1 MKTDSIE
8 VGRVLQDSR
17 RFTVPIYQRQYAW
30 KEDRLQ
36 PLWDD
41 LVSKADELLEGPP
54 KFQHYMGALIL
65 APGSDGYS
73 VGRISSVQVVD
84 GQQRLSTFQL
94 FLAALRNVATEWKQE
109 GIVKALDVYIFN
121 DERSAEADATPAD
134 RLKLIPT
141 PADRTIFRDLMTES
155 FETVRLRHPQA
166 FYKNGNIIKT
176 QAPRALLAYLYF
188 RDKIDQYAASGS
200 AEPDEDDEINLDQLM
215 ASMTKDDPAAGPR
228 LQALADAL
236 LIQFKL
242 VIINLEEGDDAQV
255 IFETLNS
262 RGEPLL
268 AMDLVRNNIFHRA
281 EAQGEKPEGL
291 FDTRWKPFD
300 QLFWKEDAPRAK
312 PKRPRIDHFLS
323 YALTAQTGEETS
335 LRELYAEYR
344 AFARPRGKARFAT
357 VQDELDALLRFN
369 PVYEALEKGTGDQDV
384 AWLGKKLATWE
395 VATVYPLVF
404 ATAVSDMPDAEKKTI
419 YRLIYSYIVRRAI
432 CNLTS
437 KSLNKN
443 FTRIV
448 GIFNERGASLASFC
462 SSFADQTGPAVR
474 FPDDA
479 ELAEAIATKPIY
491 QNILRS
497 DRLVDILWELERA
510 TRSKFQVDDK
520 RPGYLSVEHIL
531 PQAWTAY
538 WPLADGRTVP
548 ATRIALDEDMALAMR
563 HRDAH
568 RHLLGNLTLVTVP
581 LNSSMQN
588 QAFSEKRERL
598 GKSLMALNTS
608 IAESAVWDEA
618 AIAKRG
624 TELTKQAIDIWP
636 HPGVV

>member
-41 LVSKADELLEGPP
+41 LVSKSDELLEGPP

-94 FLAALRNVATEWKQE
+94 FLAALRHVAIDWKQE

-121 DERSAEADATPAD
+121 DERSADPNATPAD
-134 RLKLIPT
+134 RLKLVPT
-141 PADRTIFRDLMTES
+141 PADRAIFRDLMTES
-155 FETVRLRHPQA
+155 FETVRARHSHA
-166 FYKNGNIIKT
+166 FYKNGNIIKG

-188 RDKIDQYAASGS
+188 REKIDHYAAWGS
-200 AEPDEDDEINLDQLM
+200 DNLDEEDFDVSRL
-215 ASMTKDDPAAGPR
+215 AAVITKNDPEAGTR

-281 EAQGEKPEGL
+281 EAQGEEAEGL
-291 FDTRWKPFD
+291 FETRWKPFD

-344 AFARPRGKARFAT
+344 AYARPKGKSRFDT
-357 VQDELDALLRFN
+357 VGEELDALLRFN
-369 PVYEALEKGTGDQDV
+369 PVYEALEKGAGDADV
-384 AWLGKKLATWE
+384 AWLGRKLATWE

-404 ATAVSDMPDAEKKTI
+404 ATAVADTDQAEKRTI

-432 CNLTS
+432 CNLTA
-437 KSLNKN
+437 KNMNKN

-448 GIFNERGASLASFC
+448 AIFNDRGASLESFRT
-462 SSFADQTGPAVR
+462 SFAGQSGPAVR

-479 ELAEAIATKPIY
+479 ELREAISGQPVY
-491 QNILRS
+491 GNINRAE
-497 DRLVDILWELERA
+497 RKIDILWELEKA
-510 TRSKFQVDDK
+510 VRSKFQVDDK
-520 RPGYLSVEHIL
+520 RPNFLSVEHVL
-531 PQAWTAY
+531 PQTWTTH
-538 WPLADGRTVP
+538 WPLPDGRTVP
-548 ATRIALDEDMALAMR
+548 PTRIPADEDMAVAMR
-563 HRDAH
+563 NRDAH
-568 RHLLGNLTLVTVP
+568 RHRLGNLTLVTTP

-588 QAFSEKRERL
+588 QGFDAKRERL
-598 GKSLMALNTS
+598 GKSLMALNTT

-618 AIAKRG
+618 AIVQRG
-624 TELTKQAIDIWP
+624 DDLARLAVEIWP
-636 HPGVV
+636 HPNAV

>member
-17 RFTVPIYQRQYAW
+17 KFTVPIYQRQYAW
-30 KEDRLQ
+30 KEHRLQ

-94 FLAALRNVATEWKQE
+94 FLAALRHVATDWKQD

-121 DERSAEADATPAD
+121 DERSAEADATLAD
-134 RLKLIPT
+134 RLKLVPT
-141 PADRTIFRDLMTES
+141 PADRSIFRDLMTES
-155 FETVRLRHPQA
+155 FATVRSRHSNA
-166 FYKNGNIIKT
+166 FYKNGNIIKG

-188 RDKIDQYAASGS
+188 REKINHYAAWGS
-200 AEPDEDDEINLDQLM
+200 DDQDEDDFDVDRLFAAL
-215 ASMTKDDPAAGPR
+215 SKDDPAAGTR

-281 EAQGEKPEGL
+281 EAQGEQAEGL
-291 FDTRWKPFD
+291 FETRWKPFD

-344 AFARPRGKARFAT
+344 AYARPKGKARFAT
-357 VQDELDALLRFN
+357 VGEELDALLRFN
-369 PVYEALEKGTGDQDV
+369 PVYEALEKGKGDADV
-384 AWLGKKLATWE
+384 AWLGRKLATWE

-404 ATAVSDMPDAEKKTI
+404 ATAVADMDEAEKLTI

-432 CNLTS
+432 CNLTA
-437 KSLNKN
+437 KNMNKN

-448 GIFNERGASLASFC
+448 AIFNERGASLESFRASFVGQ
-462 SSFADQTGPAVR
+462 SGPAVR

-479 ELAEAIATKPIY
+479 ELQDAIASQPIY
-491 QNILRS
+491 DNISRAE
-497 DRLVDILWELERA
+497 RKIDILWELEKA
-510 TRSKFQVDDK
+510 VRSKFQVDGN
-520 RPGYLSVEHIL
+520 RPSLLSVEHVL
-531 PQAWTAY
+531 PQTWTTH
-538 WPLADGRTVP
+538 WPLPDGRTVP
-548 ATRIALDEDMALAMR
+548 GTRMPADEEMAVAMR

-568 RHLLGNLTLVTVP
+568 RHRLGNLTLVTTP

-588 QAFSEKRERL
+588 QAFDAKRERL
-598 GKSLMALNTS
+598 GKSLMALNTA
-608 IAESAVWDEA
+608 IAESPVWDEA
-618 AIAKRG
+618 AIVQRG
-624 TELTKQAIDIWP
+624 ADLAQLAVNIWP
-636 HPGVV
+636 HPNAV

>member
-8 VGRVLQDSR
+8 VGRVLQDPR
-17 RFTVPIYQRQYAW
+17 RLTVPIYQRQYAW

-36 PLWDD
+36 PLWED

-73 VGRISSVQVVD
+73 LGRISSVQVVD
-84 GQQRLSTFQL
+84 GQQRLSTFLL
-94 FLAALRNVATEWKQE
+94 FLAALRHVATEWKQE

-121 DERSAEADATPAD
+121 DERSAEADATLAD
-134 RLKLIPT
+134 RLKLVPT
-141 PADRTIFRDLMTES
+141 PADRSIFRDLMTES
-155 FETVRLRHPQA
+155 FATVRTRHSHA
-166 FYKNGNIIKT
+166 FYKNGNIIKG

-188 RDKIDQYAASGS
+188 REKIDHYAAWGS
-200 AEPDEDDEINLDQLM
+200 DDQDDDSLNVERM
-215 ASMTKDDPAAGPR
+215 AAAMTKNDPTAGTR

-281 EAQGEKPEGL
+281 EAQGEQAEGL
-291 FDTRWKPFD
+291 FETRWKPFD
-300 QLFWKEDAPRAK
+300 QHFWKEDAPRAK

-344 AFARPRGKARFAT
+344 AYARPKGKARFAT
-357 VQDELDALLRFN
+357 VGEELDALLRFN
-369 PVYEALEKGTGDQDV
+369 PVYEALEKATGDADV
-384 AWLGKKLATWE
+384 AWLGRKLATWE

-404 ATAVSDMPDAEKKTI
+404 ATAVAEMDDIEKRAI

-432 CNLTS
+432 CNLTA
-437 KSLNKN
+437 KNMNKN

-448 GIFNERGASLASFC
+448 AIFNERGASLESFRASFAGQ
-462 SSFADQTGPAVR
+462 SGPAVR
-474 FPDDA
+474 FPDDS
-479 ELAEAIATKPIY
+479 ELQAAIASQPIY
-491 QNILRS
+491 DNILRS
-497 DRLVDILWELERA
+497 ERKIDILWELEKA
-510 TRSKFQVDDK
+510 VRSKFQVDDK
-520 RPGYLSVEHIL
+520 RPNFLSVEHVL
-531 PQAWTAY
+531 PQTWTTH
-538 WPLADGRTVP
+538 WPLSDGRTVP
-548 ATRIALDEDMALAMR
+548 ATRIPADEDMAVAMR
-563 HRDAH
+563 HRDTH
-568 RHLLGNLTLVTVP
+568 RHRLGNLTLVTTP

-588 QAFSEKRERL
+588 QAFDAKRDRL
-598 GKSLMALNTS
+598 GKSLMALNTA
-608 IAESAVWDEA
+608 IAELPGWDEA
-618 AIAKRG
+618 AIVQRG
-624 TELTKQAIDIWP
+624 TDLATLAVDIWP
-636 HPGVV
+636 HPTKI